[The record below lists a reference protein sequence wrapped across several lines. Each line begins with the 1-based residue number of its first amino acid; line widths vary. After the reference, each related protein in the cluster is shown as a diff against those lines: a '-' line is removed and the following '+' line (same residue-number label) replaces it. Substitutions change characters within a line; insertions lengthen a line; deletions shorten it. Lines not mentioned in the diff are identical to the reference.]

1 VGGANLILDPETMIS
16 MANFGMLSPDGKCYS
31 FDQRANGYARGEGFG
46 VVIVKRLSD
55 ALTDRDTIR
64 AIIRATG
71 ANQDGKTAGIT
82 HPSGSAQE
90 RLIRDTYREAG
101 LALKVTRYFEAHG
114 TGTRTGDPI
123 EASAIA
129 AAFHDQR
136 LQGDPLFIGSVKSN
150 LGHLEGASGIA
161 GLIKTILVLE
171 KGLIPPN
178 IWFDNANS
186 RIQEED
192 WNIKVHLQPSSS
204 RSLLTGVS

>member
-1 VGGANLILDPETMIS
+1 MIS
-16 MANFGMLSPDGKCYS
+16 MANFGMRSPDGKCYS

-46 VVIVKRLSD
+46 VVIIKRLSD

-90 RLIRDTYREAG
+90 RLIRDTYREVG

-123 EASAIA
+123 EASTIA